1 MAVQIIIDVPS
12 GNASGALFDKES
24 MPLSS
29 LAIAFPIL
37 TAVRPPSASIIISS
51 GTEITGFL
59 KSFGIG
65 FTSGNATSGSDG
77 SSGSD
82 NDSCCST
89 LNSSITSS
97 FSTNNGSD
105 TFGVTNF

>member
-1 MAVQIIIDVPS
+1 M
-12 GNASGALFDKES
+12 
-24 MPLSS
+24 
-29 LAIAFPIL
+29 
-37 TAVRPPSASIIISS
+37 
-51 GTEITGFL
+51 TGFL

-65 FTSGNATSGSDG
+65 FTSGNVTSGADG
-77 SSGSD
+77 SSSAD

-89 LNSSITSS
+89 LDSSIISS